1 MKSRVDMLHLPL
13 WQSGGV
19 PVFLGPASQDGE
31 GTASHVEC
39 LSPEIVGLLHAAKL
53 SSSAAVT
60 PLISSES
67 SDREVK

>member
-13 WQSGGV
+13 WQSG